1 MSDKRRRRVNSDDS
15 EGSEGEGEGEVKLDK
30 VGSEE
35 LDIEKDEGV
44 VRKIFVLFIQPRS
57 SSPGGSH
64 LGKFHHQHESS
75 RPCVRNSTPFL
86 NQKIKRPT
94 PNIFLKRHQNATLN
108 PILYS

>member
-15 EGSEGEGEGEVKLDK
+15 EGSEGEGEVKLDK
-30 VGSEE
+30 VGGEE

-44 VRKIFVLFIQPRS
+44 VRMIIVLFIQPRS

-64 LGKFHHQHESS
+64 LGKFHHRHESN

-86 NQKIKRPT
+86 NLKNKRPT
-94 PNIFLKRHQNATLN
+94 PDIFRKRHQNATLN